1 MAMSDVIR
9 FPRGD
14 RRVIRFVVP
23 EPLRANID
31 RIFFMIKRFIWQDD
45 EQAFFSLNTVDDV
58 GIFVA
63 GFEPGEYFIELK
75 SELTE
80 AFPLGRHIS
89 SIRLLDTF
97 GETHTLGSS
106 EGESNFPVVVE
117 IVTQHEVT
125 A

>member
-23 EPLRANID
+23 EPLRDDID
-31 RIFFMIKRFIWQDD
+31 RIFFMIKRFIWQED
-45 EQAFFSLNTVDDV
+45 EQAFFSINTVDDV
-58 GIFVA
+58 DIFVA
-63 GFEPGEYFIELK
+63 GNEPGEYFIELK

-80 AFPLGRHIS
+80 AFPLGKHIS
-89 SIRLLDTF
+89 SIRLLDTS

-106 EGESNFPVVVE
+106 EDEFNFPVNVE

-125 A
+125 V